1 MAIASPPPRMPRP
14 RRQEGGGGFPPAPAR
29 PAAEGAP
36 YGRRLAPAGHA
47 LVVLVIALVLVTFLN
62 AKGMR
67 KTAHEQ
73 PPGAPRDVA
82 VALTGGLSA
91 VSGFF
96 QLDEPRRGVQALLGR
111 LDEDRIST
119 RVIFAQRHARP
130 RAARPAAKPIYSA
143 ARPLRLYLTGDS
155 LMADPAK
162 VLLEQVQGD
171 AAFASVGP
179 VDTHAATGL
188 AQPLAFNWFEYLPGR
203 VRALRPGLV
212 VLGFGGNDG
221 QDLFGDGGGEHFGTP
236 EWSREYARRVGGIM
250 DDFVSRG
257 TKVVWCGLP
266 IPRDPDLADRFRV
279 MNAAYA
285 QEAARRKG
293 DVVYLD
299 LYRRFADRKG
309 HYADYLPDGSGQ
321 LIRMRKPDGIHY
333 ELAGAEVVATEVL
346 SHLDELVTLR
356 SAQGP

>member
-1 MAIASPPPRMPRP
+1 MAITSPPRMPRP

-36 YGRRLAPAGHA
+36 HGRRLAPAGHA
-47 LVVLVIALVLVTFLN
+47 FIVLVIALSLAVLLN

-82 VALTGGLSA
+82 VALTGALSA
-91 VSGFF
+91 VTGFV
-96 QLDEPRRGVQALLGR
+96 QLDEPRQGVQGVLGR
-111 LDEDRIST
+111 ADEDRIST
-119 RVIFAQRHARP
+119 RVAFAKRRVPP
-130 RAARPAAKPIYSA
+130 RAAKPAAKPVYSA

-155 LMADPAK
+155 LMSDPAK
-162 VLLEQVQGD
+162 VLLEKVQGD

-188 AQPLAFNWFEYLPGR
+188 AQPLAFNWFEYLPER
-203 VRALRPGLV
+203 QRALRPAVV

-221 QDLFGDGGGEHFGTP
+221 QDLFGDGGGQHFGTP
-236 EWSREYARRVGGIM
+236 EWSQEYARRVGGIM
-250 DDFVSRG
+250 DDFTTRG

-266 IPRDPDLADRFRV
+266 IPRDPDLAERFRI
-279 MNAAYA
+279 MNAVYA

-299 LYRRFADRKG
+299 LYRRFATRKG
-309 HYADYLPDGSGQ
+309 RYADYLPDSGGR
-321 LIRMRKPDGIHY
+321 LVKMRKPDGIHL
-333 ELAGAEVVATEVL
+333 ELAGAEIVATEVL
-346 SHLDELVTLR
+346 AHLDELVTLK